1 MEATPWKFE
10 SSSGHHRMDTQM
22 IGIKNKKLTES
33 SKKWLQRQMNDP
45 YVEKAQKAGYR
56 SRASYKIL
64 EIQRRF
70 KIFDKHSIVLD
81 LGAAP
86 GGWSQVVANIAKKV
100 IAIDLLDMEPIR
112 NVQFI
117 KGDFTEE
124 KNMQMLIGLLENEK
138 ADTVLSDMAPN
149 TCGIKKI
156 DHLRIINLLE
166 DVYAFSTSI
175 LKPGGSLVAKVFQGG
190 ATNELLCKLKQSFTR
205 VRHFK
210 PIASR
215 KESSEMYLIAQG
227 YKN

>member
-1 MEATPWKFE
+1 
-10 SSSGHHRMDTQM
+10 MDTQM

-100 IAIDLLDMEPIR
+100 IAIDLLDMEPIQ

-124 KNMQMLIGLLENEK
+124 KNMQILIGLLENEK

>member
-1 MEATPWKFE
+1 
-10 SSSGHHRMDTQM
+10 MDTQM

-100 IAIDLLDMEPIR
+100 IAIDLLDMEPIQ

-124 KNMQMLIGLLENEK
+124 KNMQILIGLLENEK

-190 ATNELLCKLKQSFTR
+190 ATNELLRKFKQSFTR

>member
-1 MEATPWKFE
+1 
-10 SSSGHHRMDTQM
+10 M

-100 IAIDLLDMEPIR
+100 IAIDLLDMEPIQ

-124 KNMQMLIGLLENEK
+124 KNMQILIGLLENEK

-166 DVYAFSTSI
+166 DVYAFSTSV

-190 ATNELLCKLKQSFTR
+190 ATNELLRKFKQSFTR

>member
-1 MEATPWKFE
+1 
-10 SSSGHHRMDTQM
+10 MDTQM

-100 IAIDLLDMEPIR
+100 IAIDLLDMEPIQ

-124 KNMQMLIGLLENEK
+124 KNMQILIGLLENEK

-166 DVYAFSTSI
+166 DVYAFSTSV

-190 ATNELLCKLKQSFTR
+190 ATNELLRKFKQSFTR